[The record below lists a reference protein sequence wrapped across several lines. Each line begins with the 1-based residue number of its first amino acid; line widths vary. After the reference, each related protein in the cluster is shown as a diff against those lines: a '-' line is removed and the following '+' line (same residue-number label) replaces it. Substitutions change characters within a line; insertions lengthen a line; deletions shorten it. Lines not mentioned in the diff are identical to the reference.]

1 MCSHSPLL
9 VKGGLAIAIFPG
21 GILLY
26 IHPHPDKEG
35 GKWLYSQCS
44 GRNMAMASVKNGSR
58 TLAIVKLKNFYS
70 SNVNKLG
77 VADI

>member
-1 MCSHSPLL
+1 
-9 VKGGLAIAIFPG
+9 
-21 GILLY
+21 
-26 IHPHPDKEG
+26 
-35 GKWLYSQCS
+35 
-44 GRNMAMASVKNGSR
+44 MAMASVKNGSR